1 LNFQSVALHGGEMRA
16 PRNERD
22 LGAGL
27 RQRRTEA
34 TSDAAG
40 ADNCN
45 PHEVFLTG
53 WKVGWISEA

>member
-1 LNFQSVALHGGEMRA
+1 MRA

-45 PHEVFLTG
+45 PHGV
-53 WKVGWISEA
+53 S